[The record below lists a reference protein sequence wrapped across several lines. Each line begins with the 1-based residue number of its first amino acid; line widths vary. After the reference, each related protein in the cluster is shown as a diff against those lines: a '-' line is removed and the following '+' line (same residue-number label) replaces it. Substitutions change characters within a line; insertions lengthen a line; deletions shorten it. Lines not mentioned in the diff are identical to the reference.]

1 MSYKKIFFTCFIIG
15 IFGVTVTLVTIL
27 IVLRNLPAISSLR
40 DYSPALVTQVFS
52 QDRRVIGEFYK
63 ERRYVLDISEIPQ
76 LAVEAFIS
84 AEDDRFFEHKGIDFL
99 GILRATIANLR
110 AGRVVQGGSTITQQ
124 VAKSLLLTPERSFSR
139 KFKEAIL
146 ASQIENNLTKREIL
160 FLYLNQ
166 IYLGHGAYGVEAA
179 ARTYFKKSAKGLTI
193 AEMALLAGLAQAPS
207 KYSPMT
213 NFVQARRRQLYVLGR
228 MLETRHIDQEEHELA
243 VEENI
248 RLYHYEEI
256 NNKVSPYY
264 VEHVRRKVLEE
275 YGQEQLYTAGLKIHT
290 LANYDLSLSANKVIV
305 KNVLKLSN
313 RQGYLGPFKK
323 IYMEDN
329 EEILEELKK
338 IQIEAFTKKFPFLIL
353 PTEEN
358 EDISQEGWA
367 QYTMNK
373 AQELGLYEREIDL
386 LIKGEDYHAVVI
398 RIEEDK
404 KAAIAMI
411 GGIKTRLSINNMSWA
426 KKIEPGT
433 FSNGEKI
440 TEVSE
445 SINVGDVIDVKVL
458 NIPKALLEDQVSE
471 PEEKPGEEPEEEKEE
486 QYVRVALTQKPTA
499 QSALVSMEAKTGYV
513 VAMVGGVDFKNSEY
527 NRVIQSKRQPGS
539 AFKPFIYA
547 AALDRGYN
555 PVSII
560 IDSPM
565 IFENQGKE
573 EFKWIPE
580 NNSERFYG
588 DTTLRM
594 ALIKS
599 RNVPTVK
606 LLKDIQIPYMLDY
619 LKNLDIRKGL
629 NKDLSLALGSNIIS
643 LMDLTRS
650 YALFP
655 RNGLKIEPVYILRI
669 EDRNGEILFE
679 HDEEDV
685 RAQMAQRWLKDREDE
700 KEADLEKVDD
710 VVAGESTE
718 PTTVV
723 ADAPEEEKKIG
734 GEDKEVVDL
743 KAPEFEDPT
752 RAMDSKT
759 AFIVGDMLRHVVTS
773 GTGWRASRLGK
784 SVGGK
789 TGTTNDFVDAWFVG
803 FSPEIVTGVWTGFD
817 APRSLGKGETGS
829 RAALPAWVNY
839 MKSCLEVYPLDTYEV
854 PQGIVFVRVNPK
866 DGSFA
871 GSKTV
876 DSVKVAFAE
885 GTEPTIKKKA
895 KQQQQVPDSSDFF
908 SKDF

>member
-1 MSYKKIFFTCFIIG
+1 MSYKKIFFSCFILG
-15 IFGVTVTLVTIL
+15 IIGVTAALIAILV
-27 IVLRNLPAISSLR
+27 VLKNLPAISSLR

-52 QDRRVIGEFYK
+52 RDGRIIGEFYK
-63 ERRYVLDISEIPQ
+63 ERRYVLSIDEIPQ

-84 AEDDRFFEHKGIDFL
+84 AEDDRFFDHKGIDFL
-99 GILRATIANLR
+99 GILRATLANLK

-124 VAKSLLLTPERSFSR
+124 VAKSLLLTSERSFTR

-146 ASQIENNLTKREIL
+146 ASQIENNLNKREIL

-179 ARTYFKKSAKGLTI
+179 AKTYFKKNAKDLTI

-228 MLETRHIDQEEHELA
+228 MLDTKHIDQEQHDQA
-243 VEENI
+243 MEENV
-248 RLYHYEEI
+248 RLYHYKEV
-256 NNKVSPYY
+256 NNQVSPYY
-264 VEHVRRKVLEE
+264 VEHIRRKVLEE
-275 YGQEQLYTAGLKIHT
+275 YGQDQLYTAGLKIYSA
-290 LANYDLSLSANKVIV
+290 ANYNLSLSANKAIV
-305 KNVLKLSN
+305 RNILKLSK
-313 RQGYLGPFKK
+313 RQGYLGPSKK
-323 IYMEDN
+323 VYVEDN

-338 IQIEAFTKKFPFLIL
+338 IQVEVFTKKFPFLLL
-353 PTEEN
+353 PTDKNEEV
-358 EDISQEGWA
+358 SQEEWA
-367 QYTMNK
+367 QYSMNK
-373 AQELGLYEREIDL
+373 AQELGLYKKEIDL
-386 LIKGEDYHAVVI
+386 LAKGEDYHAVVI
-398 RIEEDK
+398 SIDEDK
-404 KAAIAMI
+404 KAAVAMI
-411 GGIKTRLSINNMSWA
+411 GGIKTKLSINNMSWA
-426 KKIEPGT
+426 KKIESNA
-433 FSNGEKI
+433 FSNGEKL

-445 SINVGDVIDVKVL
+445 SLSLGDVIDVRVL
-458 NIPKALLEDQVSE
+458 DIPKALFQEE
-471 PEEKPGEEPEEEKEE
+471 PSNLTEENTPEEEKEDP
-486 QYVRVALTQKPTA
+486 YVRVALTQKATA

-513 VAMVGGVDFKNSEY
+513 VAMVGGVDFRNSEY

-560 IDSPM
+560 MDSPM

-606 LLKDIQIPYMLDY
+606 LLQKIQVPYMLNY

-629 NKDLSLALGSNIIS
+629 NEDLSLALGSNIIS
-643 LMDLTRS
+643 LMDLTKS

-655 RNGLKIEPVYILRI
+655 RNGLKIEPIYILKI

-679 HDEEDV
+679 YDEEDV
-685 RAQMAQRWLKDREDE
+685 QAEIAQKWLEDREEERMKEEAAAKALAEESDPIPETADSAGEKKDESKDE
-700 KEADLEKVDD
+700 KIANF
-710 VVAGESTE
+710 
-718 PTTVV
+718 
-723 ADAPEEEKKIG
+723 
-734 GEDKEVVDL
+734 
-743 KAPEFEDPT
+743 KAPQFEDPM
-752 RAMDSKT
+752 RAMNSKT
-759 AFIVGDMLRHVVTS
+759 AFIIGDILRDVVTR
-773 GTGWRASRLGK
+773 GTGWRASRLGR
-784 SVGGK
+784 SLGGK

-803 FSPEIVTGVWTGFD
+803 FSPEIITGVWTGFD

-829 RAALPAWVNY
+829 RAALPAWVDY
-839 MKSCLEVYPLDTYEV
+839 MKSCLEVYPLNTYEV
-854 PQGIVFVRVNPK
+854 PQDIVFVRINPK

-871 GSKTV
+871 SSKSV

-885 GTEPTIKKKA
+885 GTEPTVRTRDK
-895 KQQQQVPDSSDFF
+895 QQVPDSSNFF
-908 SKDF
+908 SEDF